1 MRIQVRS
8 DKSVEAPVELWL
20 EPYVD
25 GVMVKV
31 RRGDLTKANNLL
43 VITEHGVTPQFSV
56 DSGYGF
62 KLDSGGRLR
71 VRD

>member
-1 MRIQVRS
+1 MRVQVRH

-20 EPYVD
+20 EPYED

-31 RRGDLTKANNLL
+31 RRGDLTKDNNLL
-43 VITEHGVTPQFSV
+43 VITEYGVARQYRV
-56 DSGYGF
+56 DPGYGF
-62 KLDSGGRLR
+62 ILDSCGRLR